1 MKDEKDLLVAAD
13 AINCLEDGR
22 WGIISMEQR
31 GVSFADGQYSNDVMR
46 LMDHSRLGP
55 FPLLFISMRRVPDG
69 EKLSWELY
77 REVVK
82 TRVEKLHFEKDLR
95 LPVPDDVSSRAREA
109 MVKYHSIFRGK
120 WAHSILISKH
130 FQKNNT

>member
-1 MKDEKDLLVAAD
+1 
-13 AINCLEDGR
+13 
-22 WGIISMEQR
+22 MEQR

-109 MVKYHSIFRGK
+109 MVKYHSIFRERGTFDTD
-120 WAHSILISKH
+120 LET
-130 FQKNNT
+130 FPEE